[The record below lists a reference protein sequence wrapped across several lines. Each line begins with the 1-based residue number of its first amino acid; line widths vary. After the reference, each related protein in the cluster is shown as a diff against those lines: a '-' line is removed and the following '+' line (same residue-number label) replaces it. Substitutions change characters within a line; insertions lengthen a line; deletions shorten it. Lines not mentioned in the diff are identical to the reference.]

1 MEGRTT
7 MKAQPADHPLN
18 GLLRTERIPHIWC
31 PGCGIGTAFSACL
44 TALLNSGMDLTKT
57 AMVSGIGCSGRA
69 AGYVK
74 LDSYHT
80 THGRAIPFA
89 TGMKLARPELNVVV
103 FSGDGD
109 LFAIGGNHFI
119 HGARRNVDLTVVCVN
134 NFNYGMTGG
143 QCSATTPREAQVESG
158 FLNRLEAPLDICR
171 VAAAAGAGFA
181 ARVSGYDPLLSERM
195 QQAIRHDG
203 FALVDIWGICPG
215 RYGKRNPISPGS
227 INAALD
233 RLPDLTDTLA
243 ANARDEYGRAY
254 REEAAKLVAPAPPA
268 LIEARFP
275 PPQGGRREILLLGSA
290 GQRIITAGEI
300 LCLAAATAGLHATQ
314 KNDYPI
320 TVMRG
325 HSVSEVVC
333 SDRPIDYTGIDRPN
347 LVVALAQE
355 GVARKA
361 GIFRELGP
369 DTVILK
375 ARDVSLPDT
384 SGTILELDFKALGIR
399 SQDRALAALG
409 ELADRRLVLTRDMLG
424 AALQLRFS
432 GRLLD
437 AALKQLEAGGN
448 SPAVVG

>member
-1 MEGRTT
+1 MTSLLNPNRP
-7 MKAQPADHPLN
+7 PAF
-18 GLLRTERIPHIWC
+18 C
-31 PGCGIGTAFSACL
+31 PGCAHERVVATLDRALTELGL
-44 TALLNSGMDLTKT
+44 TATEVVL
-57 AMVSGIGCSGRA
+57 VSDIGCSGLFDTFFQTHA
-69 AGYVK
+69 LHG
-74 LDSYHT
+74 L
-80 THGRAIPFA
+80 HGRALTYA
-89 TGMKLARPELNVVV
+89 TGLKLARPELTVIVTM
-103 FSGDGD
+103 GDGG
-109 LFAIGGNHFI
+109 LGIGGAHVLSTC
-119 HGARRNVDLTVVCVN
+119 RRNIDLTLLVLN

-333 SDRPIDYTGIDRPN
+333 SDRPIDYTGIERPN